1 MNSISTNLLRGK
13 GNPSPYVQKV
23 QSMKLHKMVEVLQNN
38 SKLFLLRKERKVSR
52 ITWGSILLVVF
63 ESYINRSFYE
73 QIKNENEA
81 Y

>member
-1 MNSISTNLLRGK
+1 
-13 GNPSPYVQKV
+13 
-23 QSMKLHKMVEVLQNN
+23 MKLHKTVEVLQSS

-52 ITWGSILLVVF
+52 IIWGSILLAVF